1 MRPPVLDASQR
12 AVVEHTDGALL
23 VLAGPGTGKTTTLV
37 EAVAA
42 RVEAGADP
50 ERLLVLTFS
59 RKAAVEL
66 RDRMAAR
73 LGGRRPPQATTF
85 HSYCYALVRAHQD
98 ADLFA
103 EPLRLL
109 SGPEQDLAVR
119 ELLAGQIDLA
129 KLGLGHVRWPDEL
142 RACLTTRG
150 FADEVRAV
158 IARSRELGLGPEA
171 LGAFARRVGRPD
183 WGAAAGFLAE
193 YLDVMDLQGVLD
205 YTELVHRAVL
215 LTESAPPGTL
225 PGYDAVFVDEYQDTD
240 PAQVR
245 LLRGLTAG
253 TAATVVAF
261 GDPDQ
266 SIYAFRG
273 ADVNGILD
281 FPATFGA
288 AVRVLDTSRRS
299 GAALLAA
306 TRLLTQ
312 RMPLPR
318 LPADRVRAH
327 RALAPVRDGGR
338 VEVHTYPTP
347 STETD
352 NIADLLRRAHLEDG
366 VPWHDMA
373 VLTRS
378 AAPLPALRRALTS
391 AGVPVE
397 TDAADTPLR
406 HEPAVAPLL
415 LALRA
420 AATAAGEGASGA
432 APGAGEDPA
441 GPLPAAGEGP
451 GAERAAHGG
460 AAPAGG
466 GVHGDAGQGPG
477 AERAAHGGAAPAG
490 GGVHGDAGGPAAGEG
505 PGAERAAH
513 GGAAPAGGGVH
524 GDAGVTSPAGGGAG
538 AGHGGVFDAPTSQ
551 DEGPRPGL
559 SQALADAAPGAGQGP
574 EAPALGGA
582 APAHGGV
589 EGDVGVASPAGAGTV
604 VAGDGGGEGEAGV
617 GAPADGEAGL
627 GQGLGTVPAGDGRVP
642 DASSAADAGRGPG
655 VPAGGKGVSQG
666 LAGAVPGVGQGPE
679 ASALGGAAPAGGE
692 AGAGDRPG
700 TAAPEDRGGE
710 GDADVAAPADGEMR
724 PGQRPGTVPDGDGGV
739 ADAPSAADAGRRP
752 GVPAGD
758 APQAGHGPEA
768 PAAGVPGTGTD
779 PAAPGTGTDPAVPA
793 ADPDPSA
800 PRTAADSTPWLDTET
815 AVALLAS
822 PLGGMDPA
830 DLRRLGRALR
840 DEERAGGNR
849 VPAPSDVLLARAVAE
864 PERLVAHDQTY
875 ARGARRLG
883 ELLRAA
889 RNKLAAGGTAEEALW
904 LLWNG
909 TPWPGRL
916 ERASLRG
923 GPAGRNADRDLDAV
937 CALFETAARAEDRVG
952 GRGALNFLEELDA
965 QDIAADTLTRRH
977 TRPDAVRLMTAHRSK
992 GLEWGLVV
1000 VAGVQEG
1007 LWPDLRRRG
1016 SLLEADRIG
1025 RDGLAEPLTPGALL
1039 AEERRL
1045 FYVAATRARDR
1056 LVVTAVKAPAEDGDQ
1071 PSRFLT
1077 ELGVEP
1083 KEVTGRPRR
1092 PLAVAALVAE
1102 LRATTVDPAASPEL
1116 RAAAAERLATLA
1128 ALTDEDGNP
1137 LVPAA
1142 HPDRWWGLAEPTRSE
1157 VPLRDRDR
1165 PVALSGSA
1173 LDQLAHTCALQWFLG
1188 REVKADAPATA
1199 AQGFGNV
1206 VHVLADEVASG
1217 RTPADL
1223 DVLMARLDSVWDALA
1238 FDAPWKSAQEK
1249 QNARIALERFLR
1261 WHVMDRGAGRTP
1273 AATEHEFDV
1282 TLGAGP
1288 YQVRIRGSMD
1298 RVEADEQ
1305 GRAYVVDFKTGKSA
1319 PTRDEVA
1326 HHPQLAVYQLAV
1338 REGAVDEV
1346 FGGRTPEPGGA
1357 ELVHLRQAAPKKEG
1371 GDALPKVQAQEPPDG
1386 EWIGDLLATA
1396 AGRVLDE
1403 RFTPTAGQHCTTCS
1417 FRASCSARPEGRQVV
1432 E

>member
-1 MRPPVLDASQR
+1 MSSSSTTRHTPHQGQPYPGPGRQRTPGAYRLVRTAPAPLVPPQLDAAQR
-12 AVVEHTDGALL
+12 EVVDHTGGPLL

-37 EAVAA
+37 ESVAA
-42 RVEAGADP
+42 RMERGADP

-66 RDRMAAR
+66 RDRMATR

-85 HSYCYALVRAHQD
+85 HSYCYALIRAHQD
-98 ADLFA
+98 AELFA

-119 ELLAGQIDLA
+119 ELLAGQIDLEKA
-129 KLGLGHVRWPDEL
+129 GLGRVGWPDEL

-158 IARSRELGLGPEA
+158 LARSRELGLGPDA
-171 LGAFARRVGRPD
+171 LARFAERVGRPD
-183 WGAAAGFLAE
+183 WKAAAGFLAE
-193 YLDVMDLQGVLD
+193 YLDVLDLQGVLD

-215 LTESAPPGTL
+215 LAGSVTL
-225 PGYDAVFVDEYQDTD
+225 PAYDAVYVDEYQDTD

-245 LLRGLTAG
+245 LLHALTG
-253 TAATVVAF
+253 GGRSTVVAF

-281 FPATFGA
+281 FPAAFGGGG
-288 AVRVLDTSRRS
+288 VQVLRTSRRA
-299 GAALLAA
+299 GAELLGA

-312 RMPLPR
+312 RMPLTR
-318 LPADRVRAH
+318 LPSDKVRAH
-327 RALAPVRDGGR
+327 RELAAARDGGR
-338 VEVHTYPTP
+338 AEAYTYPTA
-347 STETD
+347 SAEAE

-366 VPWHDMA
+366 VPWQDMA
-373 VLTRS
+373 VLTR
-378 AAPLPALRRALTS
+378 AASSLPSLRRALTS

-420 AATAAGEGASGA
+420 VAKPVPDRAADEPARGSNLVVGMRSAGAWGSPLWGRVGTTHDGA
-432 APGAGEDPA
+432 APLARSSARTAATSDTDPIPGEPEDAPHEVEPAPEGAPLADGPA
-441 GPLPAAGEGP
+441 PDG
-451 GAERAAHGG
+451 
-460 AAPAGG
+460 
-466 GVHGDAGQGPG
+466 
-477 AERAAHGGAAPAG
+477 
-490 GGVHGDAGGPAAGEG
+490 GGPA
-505 PGAERAAH
+505 
-513 GGAAPAGGGVH
+513 
-524 GDAGVTSPAGGGAG
+524 
-538 AGHGGVFDAPTSQ
+538 Q
-551 DEGPRPGL
+551 
-559 SQALADAAPGAGQGP
+559 
-574 EAPALGGA
+574 
-582 APAHGGV
+582 
-589 EGDVGVASPAGAGTV
+589 PAGATTWLTV
-604 VAGDGGGEGEAGV
+604 
-617 GAPADGEAGL
+617 
-627 GQGLGTVPAGDGRVP
+627 
-642 DASSAADAGRGPG
+642 
-655 VPAGGKGVSQG
+655 
-666 LAGAVPGVGQGPE
+666 
-679 ASALGGAAPAGGE
+679 
-692 AGAGDRPG
+692 
-700 TAAPEDRGGE
+700 
-710 GDADVAAPADGEMR
+710 
-724 PGQRPGTVPDGDGGV
+724 
-739 ADAPSAADAGRRP
+739 
-752 GVPAGD
+752 
-758 APQAGHGPEA
+758 
-768 PAAGVPGTGTD
+768 
-779 PAAPGTGTDPAVPA
+779 
-793 ADPDPSA
+793 
-800 PRTAADSTPWLDTET
+800 ET
-815 AVALLAS
+815 AQELLAS
-822 PLGGMDPA
+822 PLAGVDPA

-840 DEERAGGNR
+840 DEERAAGNK
-849 VPAPSDVLLARAVAE
+849 VPPPSDVLLARALAE
-864 PERLVAHDQTY
+864 PERLVAHDPAY
-875 ARGARRLG
+875 ARGAQRLG
-883 ELLRAA
+883 KLLQETRTL
-889 RNKLAAGGTAEEALW
+889 LAAGGTAEEALW

-916 ERASLRG
+916 ERAALRG

-937 CALFETAARAEDRVG
+937 CALFETAARAEERVG
-952 GRGALNFLEELDA
+952 GRGVLNFLEELDA

-992 GLEWGLVV
+992 GLEWRFVV

-1083 KEVTGRPRR
+1083 KDVPGRPRR
-1092 PLAVAALVAE
+1092 PLAVSALVAE
-1102 LRATTVDPAASPEL
+1102 LRATTVDPDASPAL
-1116 RAAAAERLATLA
+1116 RDAAAHRLASLA
-1128 ALTDEDGNP
+1128 ALTDEEGQA

-1142 HPDRWWGLAEPTRSE
+1142 HPDRWWGLFEPTRST
-1157 VPLRDRDR
+1157 VPLRDRDQ
-1165 PVALSGSA
+1165 PVSLSPSA
-1173 LDQLAHTCALQWFLG
+1173 LENLATTCSLQWFLG
-1188 REVKADAPATA
+1188 REVKAAAPATA

-1249 QNARIALERFLR
+1249 AHARVALERFLQ
-1261 WHVMDRGAGRTP
+1261 WHVMDRGGRTP
-1273 AATEHEFDV
+1273 AASEHGFDV
-1282 TLGAGP
+1282 TLEAGE
-1288 YQVRIRGSMD
+1288 YEVRIRGSMD
-1298 RVEADEQ
+1298 RVETDEH

-1338 REGAVDEV
+1338 REGALDEV
-1346 FGGRTPEPGGA
+1346 FEGHRPEPGGA
-1357 ELVHLRQAAPKKEG
+1357 ELVQLRQAAPKKEG
-1371 GDALPKVQAQEPPDG
+1371 GDALPKVQAQEPLEG
-1386 EWIGDLLATA
+1386 EWVGDLLATA

-1403 RFTPTAGQHCTTCS
+1403 RFTPTTGQHCANCS
-1417 FRASCSARPEGRQVV
+1417 FRASCSAQPEGRQIV